1 MATLEQIEE
10 GIRRADKA
18 GDIEGLKALAAERQ
32 RLLAAP
38 PASPAASGD
47 ARAEL
52 SRITQD
58 PASGVREQQREQKVE
73 QFRQASPLAK
83 GITTAYDAASLA
95 AGAPLLGFGE
105 KMVAGIRAPF
115 TDKTYAQELAAQ
127 REQTELSRERL
138 NAQDPDALIA
148 PATAL
153 EVGSQVAMLPSLV
166 ARQGAGLITRA
177 AAPVLEG
184 LGYGGA
190 MAVGQ
195 DADIGTGLGL
205 GAGGGVAGG
214 LLGKLVTAG
223 GARLGQAFQ
232 TYAREPSEKARQR
245 LFVLAR
251 NVGITPDTLTEAIR
265 QYGPEGMAIDVLGK
279 AARAPAAPLP
289 MCRRRLARRSR
300 PRWLVA
306 RPDRMSG
313 WPATFSGPPA

>member
-1 MATLEQIEE
+1 
-10 GIRRADKA
+10 
-18 GDIEGLKALAAERQ
+18 
-32 RLLAAP
+32 
-38 PASPAASGD
+38 
-47 ARAEL
+47 
-52 SRITQD
+52 
-58 PASGVREQQREQKVE
+58 
-73 QFRQASPLAK
+73 
-83 GITTAYDAASLA
+83 
-95 AGAPLLGFGE
+95 
-105 KMVAGIRAPF
+105 MVAGIRAPF

-279 AARAPAAPLP
+279 AGQGAGRAAANVSPAARETLETSLAG
-289 MCRRRLARRSR
+289 RKAGQNERLAGDVQRAAGLDTWRSAHR
-300 PRWLVA
+300 
-306 RPDRMSG
+306 
-313 WPATFSGPPA
+313 